1 MCYVVNLKIKEM
13 IMKCPEIKG
22 LEFSERS
29 KKAILKIKE
38 IKEVGELLA
47 YSVAAGQVATIFVG
61 NNAAVSSINVASTD
75 FIQFSSAMNGVSLI
89 VREKIHT
96 RAVLTWSKV
105 SDSKE
110 KQFWKAIAKGCKV
123 Q

>member
-1 MCYVVNLKIKEM
+1 M
-13 IMKCPEIKG
+13 IIKCPEIKG